1 MKLRKTKKKEKKKDT
16 ERKSQIIKRAG
27 KFFLAA
33 CERGS
38 RTPALYNDANW
49 TRISITAS

>member
-1 MKLRKTKKKEKKKDT
+1 MRKEKGHGEKIT
-16 ERKSQIIKRAG
+16 NNYKRAG
-27 KFFLAA
+27 KFSLAA

-38 RTPALYNDANW
+38 RTPSALYNDANW